1 MSDRRRGTAPFAGLA
16 MAMLLSGCLSVPH
29 SGKVQAAG
37 GNATTAAANVPNEAR
52 IEAAPPVPGEL
63 PDEIVHDFYGSMVDY
78 GSGNVA
84 LQYLVAGPARPW
96 PQMPTRTVVVSDVKY
111 PELSPAPARTNTH
124 ATYVLHFTKLGEVLP
139 DHEFVVGTDSLTDT
153 VDVVRD
159 PAADG
164 NWRISRIVSTDGAG
178 NIVPDVLRLSVAD
191 FNTVFHE
198 ATLYFPQTGTD
209 TTPVA
214 DRRWFPRRR
223 ADLPDAVAQ
232 AYLAGPGS
240 FLKANPSVTAL
251 LPAGTTTDATAAL
264 ALAPGQAG
272 VAFRVPVEDDSA
284 DLRTQITA
292 AMLATFSQTASFPD
306 VTGILVSVNGQAD
319 VMKPAPPSPD
329 LPTASTVASSWFI
342 DGQHL
347 LRPWSDAPTT
357 SDGAAS
363 TPVRLDVTSMQ
374 HVSMSP
380 NAQFAAGAVTAADG
394 TSTLRVV
401 SRNLGRR
408 DIVLHASSVNS
419 VRWNADGTGIWVAGA
434 VGGRPAVFAR
444 PAIAGAPAVDAVPAT
459 AGTAAGWFVR
469 VALTGTGSSAS
480 YSATAE
486 PVSIDQPVA
495 QGDNV
500 LVDLRPSPDG
510 VRISAIVQS
519 GNKKRSD
526 LYVGRIDGSGS
537 AVALTTFRRVAPVLL
552 PTARDKPSPAFT
564 VAAAMWSDGQQ
575 LVLVARQGTAT
586 YSLWDASFDGSDVQ
600 PRNTTGLVN
609 ISDTT
614 VFALAHDKHMLALD
628 NSRKRQVYELNG
640 GTWQPVA
647 ARADKAK
654 VLGLMYPG

>member
-1 MSDRRRGTAPFAGLA
+1 MIDRRRGTTAFAGLA

-52 IEAAPPVPGEL
+52 IEAAPPVPGEQ

-84 LQYLVAGPARPW
+84 LQYLVAGATRPW

-111 PELSPAPARTNTH
+111 PELSPASARTNTH

-159 PAADG
+159 PAAGGD
-164 NWRISRIVSTDGAG
+164 WRISRIVSTDGAG
-178 NIVPDVLRLSVAD
+178 NVVPDVLRLSVAD

-198 ATLYFPQTGTD
+198 ATLYFPHAGTASA
-209 TTPVA
+209 PVA

-223 ADLPDAVAQ
+223 ADLPDAVAR
-232 AYLAGPGS
+232 AYVDGPGS
-240 FLKANPSVTAL
+240 FLKADASVTAL
-251 LPAGTTTDATAAL
+251 LPAGTTIDATVP
-264 ALAPGQAG
+264 LAPGQTG
-272 VAFRVPVEDDSA
+272 VAFRVPLADDSQG
-284 DLRTQITA
+284 LRTQITD
-292 AMLATFSQTASFPD
+292 AMRTTFSQTASFPD
-306 VTGILVSVNGQAD
+306 VTGILVSVNGQAEL
-319 VMKPAPPSPD
+319 MKPVPPSPD

-347 LRPWSDAPTT
+347 LRPWSDAPTS

-363 TPVRLDVTSMQ
+363 TPARLDVTSMQ

-380 NAQFAAGAVTAADG
+380 NAQFAAGAVAAADG

-408 DIVLHASSVNS
+408 DVVLHASSVTS
-419 VRWNADGTGIWVAGA
+419 VRWNADGSGIWVAGA
-434 VGGRPAVFAR
+434 VGGRRAVSAR
-444 PAIAGAPAVDAVPAT
+444 PAIAGAAAVDAAPAT
-459 AGTAAGWFVR
+459 TGTAAGWFVR

-537 AVALTTFRRVAPVLL
+537 TLALTTFRRVAPVLL
-552 PTARDKPSPAFT
+552 PTARDKPSPVFT

-586 YSLWDASFDGSDVQ
+586 YSLWDATFDGSDVQ

-614 VFALAHDKHMLALD
+614 VFALAHDKHMLAL
-628 NSRKRQVYELNG
+628 
-640 GTWQPVA
+640 
-647 ARADKAK
+647 
-654 VLGLMYPG
+654 